1 MHQSNQQ
8 QLNTTA
14 MSHLKII
21 PNIVVMSTLLFFTM
35 ACTGNQNESS
45 STGESTELVS
55 EVMTKE
61 KQDALTPEKVLEDFK
76 EGNERYMNNNLTPWN
91 YVEQAKKTASGQYPE
106 AVVLSCLDSRVPVEH
121 IFDKGIGDIFVGR
134 VAGNFV
140 NVDMLGSL
148 EFATQVAGSKLV
160 VIMGHESCGAV
171 KSAIDDVQLGNIT
184 AMLEKIKPAVAM
196 TGNYEG
202 EQTTQ
207 NSEYVT
213 RVVENNVRYT
223 IGEIREKS
231 PIIRQLEEEG
241 DILIMGAF
249 YDLDTGK
256 VTFLDS

>member
-1 MHQSNQQ
+1 
-8 QLNTTA
+8 
-14 MSHLKII
+14 MSHLKMIHNLI
-21 PNIVVMSTLLFFTM
+21 AMSTLLFFTI
-35 ACTGNQNESS
+35 ACTGSQNESS
-45 STGESTELVS
+45 ATNESTELVS

-61 KQDALTPEKVLEDFK
+61 KQDALTPQAVLEDFK

-91 YVEQAKKTASGQYPE
+91 YVEQAEKTASGQYPE

-184 AMLEKIKPAVAM
+184 AMLEKIKPAVEM
-196 TGNYEG
+196 TNNYDG

-223 IGEIREKS
+223 IQEIREKS
-231 PIIRQLEEEG
+231 QLIRQLEEEG
-241 DILIMGAF
+241 DILIVGAF

>member
-1 MHQSNQQ
+1 
-8 QLNTTA
+8 

-21 PNIVVMSTLLFFTM
+21 PNVIVVSTLLFFTM
-35 ACTGNQNESS
+35 ACTGNQNE
-45 STGESTELVS
+45 TPAANEGKELVS

-61 KQDALTPEKVLEDFK
+61 KQESLTPEAVLEGFK

-91 YVEQAKKTASGQYPE
+91 YVEQAQKTASGQYPE

-148 EFATQVAGSKLV
+148 EFATEVAGSKLV

-184 AMLEKIKPAVAM
+184 AMLNKIKPAVEM
-196 TGNYEG
+196 TDNYEG

-223 IGEIREKS
+223 IQEIREKS
-231 PIIRQLEEEG
+231 PLIRQLEEDG
-241 DILIMGAF
+241 DILIKGAF
-249 YDLDTGK
+249 YDMDTGK

>member
-1 MHQSNQQ
+1 MV
-8 QLNTTA
+8 
-14 MSHLKII
+14 I
-21 PNIVVMSTLLFFTM
+21 STMLFFAM
-35 ACTGNQNESS
+35 ACTANQNESS
-45 STGESTELVS
+45 DTNESTELVS

-61 KQDALTPEKVLEDFK
+61 KQESLSPEAVLEDFK
-76 EGNERYMNNNLTPWN
+76 QGNERFMNNNLTPWN
-91 YVEQAKKTASGQYPE
+91 YAEQAEKTASGQYPE

-171 KSAIDDVQLGNIT
+171 KSAIDDVELGNIT
-184 AMLEKIKPAVAM
+184 AMLEKIKPAVEM
-196 TGNYEG
+196 TENYEG
-202 EQTTQ
+202 EQSTQ

-223 IGEIREKS
+223 IQEIREKS
-231 PIIRQLEEEG
+231 PIIRQLEENG
-241 DILIMGAF
+241 DILIKGAF